1 MDREPNAVSAAV
13 AKRARG
19 SVPAAAGGLTHLRV
33 SYVWRDELMSDT
45 LVPLG
50 EVVALGTGASATVIV
65 ADLGLPNDYVLLRPS
80 TEGYVLTLA
89 QNMGGRLILD
99 GENTDITALLE
110 STNAMRTGD
119 AASGFF
125 ATAISPR
132 DSGMIDLDGQGE
144 HVVAFQFVAQEPPLP
159 PPPMG
164 RDTELFL
171 PAMAFAVLLFTVLVG
186 MTFWL
191 HEPGNSLIFP
201 GAAELMTSYLVQRPP
216 PAPPPGPAAEES
228 ASKDGDEQNV
238 KSATQGKEGKEG
250 GEGEKPRARDPD
262 PGDIPPQIETGL
274 LSKES
279 RQVLRQTVR
288 NPALDNRL
296 KQSLARLQG
305 KRLTGGLGQGTGT
318 GIGFGPGRDGTG
330 TTRGGR
336 GGGPGGGGSAQGD
349 FVSQGKIDVGETRRP
364 RGTGGS
370 GRGAREVAVVQT
382 GSASGDFSG
391 LTKAEIDRVVKS
403 RSGLM
408 KACYQRELNRSPGL
422 GGTLVVTF
430 RIKPDGTVQSARV
443 VPGKSTLR
451 NSSVESCVT
460 RQITGLKFPPKGGG
474 LVNYP
479 LIFSQS

>member
-1 MDREPNAVSAAV
+1 VSTDAYT
-13 AKRARG
+13 ARG
-19 SVPAAAGGLTHLRV
+19 GDPGNARGLTHLRI

-45 LVPLG
+45 LVALG
-50 EVVALGTGASATVIV
+50 QAVALGTSKTATVNV

-80 TEGYVLTLA
+80 AEGYVLTLA
-89 QNMGGRLILD
+89 QTMGGRLILE
-99 GENTDITALLE
+99 GENTDIAALLE
-110 STNAMRTGD
+110 DTSSARAGGGS
-119 AASGFF
+119 ASGFY
-125 ATAISPR
+125 ATAIGYR
-132 DSGMIDLDGQGE
+132 DSGMIDLDGRGE
-144 HVVAFQFVAQEPPLP
+144 HIVAFQFVSPDPPLP
-159 PPPMG
+159 PPAFG
-164 RDTELFL
+164 RDSEMML
-171 PAMAFAVLLFTVLVG
+171 PAMAFAVILFTVLVG

-216 PAPPPGPAAEES
+216 PAPPPSPSAEEA
-228 ASKDGDEQNV
+228 ASKDGEEKNV
-238 KSATQGKEGKEG
+238 NSATQGKEGKEG

-262 PGDIPPQIETGL
+262 PGEIPPQIETGL
-274 LSKES
+274 LTKES
-279 RQVLRQTVR
+279 RQMLRQTVR

-318 GIGFGPGRDGTG
+318 GVGFGPGQDGTG

-336 GGGPGGGGSAQGD
+336 GGGPGGGGSVQGD
-349 FVSQGKIDVGETRRP
+349 FVSQGKVDVGATRTP

-370 GRGAREVAVVQT
+370 GRGAREVAVVET
-382 GSASGDFSG
+382 GAASGDFSG

-422 GGTLVVTF
+422 GGTLVVSF
-430 RIKPDGTVQSARV
+430 RIKPDGTVQTARV

-460 RQITGLKFPPKGGG
+460 RQITGLKFPAKGGG

-479 LIFSQS
+479 LIFSQG

>member
-1 MDREPNAVSAAV
+1 VSTDLAHTAP
-13 AKRARG
+13 G
-19 SVPAAAGGLTHLRV
+19 AGGLTHLRI
-33 SYVWRDELMSDT
+33 SYVWRDELMADT
-45 LVPLG
+45 LVPSG
-50 EVVALGTGASATVIV
+50 QVVALGTGKAATVTV

-89 QNMGGRLILD
+89 QTMGGRLILD
-99 GENTDITALLE
+99 GENTDIAALLE
-110 STNAMRTGD
+110 DTS
-119 AASGFF
+119 AARAGGVTSGFY
-125 ATAISPR
+125 ATAIGPR
-132 DSGMIDLDGQGE
+132 DSGMIDLDGRGE
-144 HVVAFQFVAQEPPLP
+144 HIVAFQFVTPDGPLP
-159 PPPMG
+159 PPPLG
-164 RDTELFL
+164 RDSELMM
-171 PAMAFAVLLFTVLVG
+171 PALAFAVILFTVLVA
-186 MTFWL
+186 MTYLL
-191 HEPGNSLIFP
+191 HVPGNSLIFP
-201 GAAELMTSYLVQRPP
+201 GAAELMTNYLVQRPP
-216 PAPPPGPAAEES
+216 PPQPPAPNAEEA
-228 ASKDGDEQNV
+228 ASKDGEKENV
-238 KSATQGKEGKEG
+238 NSATQGKEGKEG

-279 RQVLRQTVR
+279 RKVLQNVR

-296 KQSLARLQG
+296 KASLARLQG

-318 GIGFGPGRDGTG
+318 GIGFGPGQDGTG

-336 GGGPGGGGSAQGD
+336 GGGPGGGGSVQGD
-349 FVSQGKIDVGETRRP
+349 FVSQGKVDVGETRSP
-364 RGTGGS
+364 RGTGGG

-408 KACYQRELNRSPGL
+408 KACYQRELNRAPGL

-430 RIKPDGTVQSARV
+430 RIKADGTVQSARV

-460 RQITGLKFPPKGGG
+460 RQITGLKFPAKGGG
-474 LVNYP
+474 VVNYP
-479 LIFSQS
+479 LIFSQG

>member
-1 MDREPNAVSAAV
+1 MSTDLAHTAPGA
-13 AKRARG
+13 G
-19 SVPAAAGGLTHLRV
+19 SAGGPAHLRI
-33 SYVWRDELMSDT
+33 SYVWRDELMADT
-45 LVPLG
+45 FVPPG
-50 EVVALGTGASATVIV
+50 QVVALGTSKAATVTV

-89 QNMGGRLILD
+89 QTMGGRLILD
-99 GENTDITALLE
+99 GESTDIAALLE
-110 STNAMRTGD
+110 DTSTARAGG
-119 AASGFF
+119 ASSGFY
-125 ATAISPR
+125 ATAIGPR
-132 DSGMIDLDGQGE
+132 DAGMIDLDGRGE
-144 HVVAFQFVAQEPPLP
+144 HIVAFQFVTPDQPLP
-159 PPPMG
+159 PSPLG
-164 RDTELFL
+164 RDTELMM
-171 PAMAFAVLLFTVLVG
+171 PALAFAVILFTVLVA
-186 MTFWL
+186 MTYLL
-191 HEPGNSLIFP
+191 HVPGNSLIFP
-201 GAAELMTSYLVQRPP
+201 GAAELMTNYLVQRPP
-216 PAPPPGPAAEES
+216 PPPPPAPNAEEAAS
-228 ASKDGDEQNV
+228 ADGEKENV
-238 KSATQGKEGKEG
+238 NSATQGKEGKEG

-262 PGDIPPQIETGL
+262 PGEIPPQIQTGL

-279 RQVLRQTVR
+279 RKVLQNVR
-288 NPALDNRL
+288 NPAMDNRL
-296 KQSLARLQG
+296 KASLARLQG
-305 KRLTGGLGQGTGT
+305 KRITGGLGQGTGT

-336 GGGPGGGGSAQGD
+336 GGGPGGGGSVQGD
-349 FVSQGKIDVGETRRP
+349 FVSQGKVDVGETRSP

-391 LTKAEIDRVVKS
+391 LTKADIDRVVKS

-408 KACYQRELNRSPGL
+408 KACYQRELNRAPGL

-474 LVNYP
+474 VVNYP
-479 LIFSQS
+479 LIFSQG